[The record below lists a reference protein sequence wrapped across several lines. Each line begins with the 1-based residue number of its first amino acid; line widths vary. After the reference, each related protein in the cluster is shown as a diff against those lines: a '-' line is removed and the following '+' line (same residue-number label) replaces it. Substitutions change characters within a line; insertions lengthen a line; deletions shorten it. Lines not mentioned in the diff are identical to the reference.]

1 LKNDDPGY
9 ATEYHEATKHS
20 ELSLQMSAHYLDW
33 DNKPRAFKVYTN
45 LLSIPL
51 PRDIPRPGQGAL
63 KCVGQLG
70 PFNEGKTFDI
80 ARLAEILFFSAGI
93 TRELKHPSGRYF
105 MRAASATGALYP
117 IELYVVSS
125 DIPGL
130 SAGVYH
136 FGPGDF
142 ALTELRSGDY
152 RKLIGNAAGGASSV
166 LTSPVTIVFT
176 SMAWRN
182 SWKYQARSYRHWFWD
197 SGVIIAN
204 LLATTISEGLVTRL
218 LLGFEDRVV
227 DHLLGLKEREE
238 ATVALIP
245 IGMGQAEPPR
255 SSPEVTSIKP
265 VVLSLSK
272 AQVEY
277 PEIWKINE
285 GSSLKSGQEAKAWV
299 DSAASF
305 KPRQVSGDGSVFPI
319 KSLTE
324 PTPRK
329 LWEVIIQRGS
339 TRRFAKLPIS
349 FTDLSA
355 IIFYSTRSIPADFL
369 REKRSLIETYFI
381 ANAVEGLPSGAFYF
395 NRQDNALRLLKAGE
409 LRTISGY
416 LCLGQHLFSQASV
429 VFFLMADLDAVF
441 QSFGN
446 RGYRAAQLEA
456 GIIAGKLYLSAYSLG
471 LGASGSTFFDDAVTE
486 FFSPHALTM
495 SNMIAVGVGKPDYMA
510 RPGKIMTAR
519 LTREQLLTDQF

>member
-1 LKNDDPGY
+1 
-9 ATEYHEATKHS
+9 
-20 ELSLQMSAHYLDW
+20 M
-33 DNKPRAFKVYTN
+33 
-45 LLSIPL
+45 
-51 PRDIPRPGQGAL
+51 
-63 KCVGQLG
+63 
-70 PFNEGKTFDI
+70 
-80 ARLAEILFFSAGI
+80 
-93 TRELKHPSGRYF
+93 
-105 MRAASATGALYP
+105 
-117 IELYVVSS
+117 
-125 DIPGL
+125 
-130 SAGVYH
+130 
-136 FGPGDF
+136 
-142 ALTELRSGDY
+142 
-152 RKLIGNAAGGASSV
+152 

-204 LLATTISEGLVTRL
+204 LFATTISEGLVTRL
-218 LLGFEDRVV
+218 LLGFEDRAV
-227 DHLLGLKEREE
+227 DDLLALKEREE
-238 ATVALIP
+238 ATVALMP

-255 SSPEVTSIKP
+255 SSPEVASIKP
-265 VVLSLSK
+265 AVLPLSK

-329 LWEVIIQRGS
+329 LGEVIIQRGS
-339 TRRFAKLPIS
+339 ARRFAKLPIS

-395 NRQDNALRLLKAGE
+395 NRQYNALRLLKAGE
-409 LRTISGY
+409 FRTISGH
-416 LCLGQHLFSQASV
+416 LCLEQHLFSQASV

-456 GIIAGKLYLSAYSLG
+456 GIIAGKVYLSSYSLG

-486 FFSPHALTM
+486 FFSPHVLTM

>member
-1 LKNDDPGY
+1 MKDDEPGY
-9 ATEYHEATKHS
+9 TTEYHEATKHS

-33 DNKPRAFKVYTN
+33 DNKPRAFKVYAN

-51 PRDIPRPGQGAL
+51 PQDIPRPDQGAL

-70 PFNEGKTFDI
+70 PLNEGKTIDI

-152 RKLIGNAAGGASSV
+152 RKLLGDAAGGASSV
-166 LTSPVTIVFT
+166 LTAPVTIVFT

-218 LLGFEDRVV
+218 LLGFEDRAV

-238 ATVALIP
+238 ATVALMP
-245 IGMGQAEPPR
+245 IGVDQGEPPR
-255 SSPEVTSIKP
+255 SSPEVPSIKP
-265 VVLSLSK
+265 AVLPLSK

-285 GSSLKSGQEAKAWV
+285 GSSLKSGEEAKAWA
-299 DSAASF
+299 DAAASF
-305 KPRQVSGDGSVFPI
+305 KPRQVSGGGFVFPI

-329 LWEVIIQRGS
+329 LWEVIVQRGS

-349 FTDLSA
+349 FTDLST
-355 IIFYSTRSIPADFL
+355 IIFYSTRSLPADFL
-369 REKRSLIETYFI
+369 REKRSLIGTYFI

-395 NRQDNALRLLKAGE
+395 DRQDNTLRPLKAGE
-409 LRTISGY
+409 FRTISGY

-486 FFSPHALTM
+486 FFSPHARTM
-495 SNMIAVGVGKPDYMA
+495 SNMIAVGVGKPDFMA